1 MVQIFSLMLRYYCYY
16 FVLSGSSVVTEYFY
30 NGKCAGTPASF
41 SETFTQY
48 CSVPNHI
55 NIFLNNIR
63 ELSAYGY
70 LYNGFY
76 TATPSP
82 SVSPTFVLTSPTTT
96 PTLAPTPITSYAVV
110 YYYSGSNCNGTLIAG
125 EAIGLNTCYPSG
137 HGLNSTIAVVSGNV
151 LTVTIYLSTDCS
163 GHVLKTTTVPTT
175 CSSFS
180 DKDFTGTQ
188 IFYTTTTSLTWPSAG
203 TVTRSV
209 LNHVHT
215 YI

>member
-1 MVQIFSLMLRYYCYY
+1 VRIYID
-16 FVLSGSSVVTEYFY
+16 
-30 NGKCAGTPASF
+30 GKS
-41 SETFTQY
+41 
-48 CSVPNHI
+48 I
-55 NIFLNNIR
+55 
-63 ELSAYGY
+63 SAYGY
-70 LYNGFY
+70 RYYGFY
-76 TATPSP
+76 TSTTTS
-82 SVSPTFVLTSPTTT
+82 SPTISPTYLPSIL
-96 PTLAPTPITSYAVV
+96 PTSQPTPVTTYGVA

-209 LNHVHT
+209 LNHVRT

>member
-1 MVQIFSLMLRYYCYY
+1 MLRYYCYY